1 MKSLIVLR
9 HAKSEHPPGVADFD
23 RSLNDRGKR
32 DAVRVGEVL
41 LERGLKPDVIVSS
54 SARRARKT
62 AERAARACGHDR
74 AIVETEDI
82 YEAGPWDIITV
93 IQQIPE
99 DAATAMI
106 VGHNPGFWSLVQT
119 LGGAIDQFPTA
130 AWAQLRLPVEFWG
143 EVSEMTRGELVE
155 LWYPKVEQ

>member
-1 MKSLIVLR
+1 MKTLIVLR
-9 HAKSEHPPGVADFD
+9 HAKSEHPPGVTDFD

-32 DAVRVGEVL
+32 DALRVGEVL

-62 AERAARACGHDR
+62 AGRVAGTCDYDR
-74 AIVETEDI
+74 DIIETEDL

-99 DAATAMI
+99 DAATALI
-106 VGHNPGFWSLVQT
+106 VGHNPGFWSVTQR
-119 LGGAIDQFPTA
+119 LGGSIGQFPTA
-130 AWAQLRLPVEFWG
+130 AWAHISLPVEVWG
-143 EVSEMTRGELVE
+143 EVTEMTRGELVE
-155 LWYPKVEQ
+155 LWYPKIEQ

>member
-1 MKSLIVLR
+1 MKTLIVLR

-32 DAVRVGEVL
+32 DALRVGEVL

-62 AERAARACGHDR
+62 AVRAAGTCGYDR
-74 AIVETEDI
+74 VIVETEDL

-99 DAATAMI
+99 NAATALI
-106 VGHNPGFWSLVQT
+106 VGHNPGFWGVVQR
-119 LGGAIDQFPTA
+119 LGGSIDQFPTA
-130 AWAQLRLPVEFWG
+130 AWAHISLPVEAWG
-143 EVSEMTRGELVE
+143 EVTEMTRGELVE
-155 LWYPKVEQ
+155 LWYPKNEQ

>member
-1 MKSLIVLR
+1 MKTLIVLR
-9 HAKSEHPPGVADFD
+9 HAKSEHPPDVADFD

-62 AERAARACGHDR
+62 AVRAAGTCGYDR
-74 AIVETEDI
+74 VIVETEDL
-82 YEAGPWDIITV
+82 YEVGPWDIVTV

-99 DAATAMI
+99 DAATALI
-106 VGHNPGFWSLVQT
+106 VGHNPGFWSVVQR
-119 LGGAIDQFPTA
+119 LSGSIEQFPTA
-130 AWAQLRLPVEFWG
+130 AWAHINLPVEVWG
-143 EVSEMTRGELVE
+143 EVTEMTRGELVE
-155 LWYPKVEQ
+155 LWYPKIEQ